1 MNMSLNMR
9 PGAAGGT
16 PACLWQNMRIPRDDH
31 KTKPALKCDVN
42 GGKWSRFVNADNN
55 VSPF

>member
-1 MNMSLNMR
+1 
-9 PGAAGGT
+9 
-16 PACLWQNMRIPRDDH
+16 MRIPRDDH